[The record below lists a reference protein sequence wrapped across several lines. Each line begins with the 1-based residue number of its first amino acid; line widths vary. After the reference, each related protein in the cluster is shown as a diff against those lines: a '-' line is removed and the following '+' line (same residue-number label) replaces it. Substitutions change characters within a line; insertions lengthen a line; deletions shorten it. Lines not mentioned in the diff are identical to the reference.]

1 MQLSVNSQA
10 WPGDRVLDWWCRCW
24 VRLFC
29 LFIYITCNSNLEIKF
44 SLLILFIRLSPSFV
58 WLPFNASLHLILTLS
73 KGYKP
78 LWETSRLLIKLLRP
92 IIFIVLDTL
101 GISSRFSGSP
111 TPHNSYFEI
120 RYLLRL
126 VVCCGPVNIPALG
139 IFLMN
144 VPWYYLGVSF
154 SHS

>member
-1 MQLSVNSQA
+1 MIRQLKSLRKFFLPFSTSSLQTNQSSVGGKEVASLCCNRASPVSVLRATWRMQPSVNSQA

-29 LFIYITCNSNLEIKF
+29 LFIYITHNPNLEIKF

-78 LWETSRLLIKLLRP
+78 LWETSRLLIKLL
-92 IIFIVLDTL
+92 
-101 GISSRFSGSP
+101 
-111 TPHNSYFEI
+111 N
-120 RYLLRL
+120 
-126 VVCCGPVNIPALG
+126 
-139 IFLMN
+139 
-144 VPWYYLGVSF
+144 YYGQ
-154 SHS
+154 